1 MSTRINHNIIS
12 LTAQRHLHVNQVRT
26 ETALTRLASGLR
38 INNAWDDPAG
48 IGISE
53 RFRAQIAAMVEA
65 ERNAN
70 ANMNVAATAEGA
82 LSSIDDILI
91 RMKGLSIQ
99 ASNGAMSDLDRAAL
113 DLEFQQLKSEIT
125 RIANTTTYGGFRLLD
140 GTYSATGIK
149 FHVGIGNVAGDDYY
163 FLNLNA
169 MRAADLGLANASLT
183 NTATAQAAIML
194 LDAAIDSKDFE
205 RVRLG
210 SYVERL
216 QHTISAY
223 KVQREAATK
232 AESDIR
238 DADIAVEMAEF
249 TRSQVMMQTGVAMLS
264 QANMLPQIVAQLVG

>member
-12 LTAQRHLHVNQVRT
+12 LTAQRHFHTNQVRT

-53 RFRAQIAAMVEA
+53 RFRAQINAMMEA

-99 ASNGAMSDLDRAAL
+99 ASNGAMTDLDRAGL

-125 RIANTTTYGGFRLLD
+125 RIANTTSYGGFKLLD

-149 FHVGIGNVAGDDYY
+149 FHIGIGNEAGNDYY
-163 FLNLNA
+163 YLNLNPMTA
-169 MRAADLGLANASLT
+169 SDLGLADASLV
-183 NTATAQAAIML
+183 NTTIAQAAITL
-194 LDAAIDSKDFE
+194 LDGAIDSKDSE

-216 QHTISAY
+216 QHTIAAY
-223 KVQREAATK
+223 MVQREAATK

-238 DADIAVEMAEF
+238 DADLAAEMSEF
-249 TRSQVMMQTGVAMLS
+249 TRSQLMMQTGVAMLA
-264 QANMLPQIVAQLVG
+264 QANMLPQIVAGLIG

>member
-12 LTAQRHLHVNQVRT
+12 LNAMRHLHANQMRT
-26 ETALTRLASGLR
+26 ETAITRLSSGLR

-53 RFRAQIAAMVEA
+53 RFRAQIVSMEEA

-82 LSSIDDILI
+82 LSSIDDILV
-91 RMKGLSIQ
+91 RMKALSIQ
-99 ASNGAMSDLDRAAL
+99 ASNGAMSDQDRSSL
-113 DLEFQQLKSEIT
+113 DLEFQQLKNEIS
-125 RIANTTTYGGFRLLD
+125 RIANTTSYGGFRLLD

-149 FHVGIGNVAGDDYY
+149 FHIGIANVAGEDYY
-163 FLNLNA
+163 YVNFKSMTA
-169 MRAADLGLANASLT
+169 TDLGLGDVSLT
-183 NTATAQAAIML
+183 NTTTAQNAIEL
-194 LDAAIDSKDFE
+194 LDSAIDSKDAE

-223 KVQREAATK
+223 MVSREAAVK

-238 DADIAVEMAEF
+238 DADIALEMTEF
-249 TRSQVMMQTGVAMLS
+249 TRGQLLMQTSVAMLA
-264 QANMLPQIVAQLVG
+264 QANMLPEIVAGLVG